1 VLAKEAGFAVVSA
14 LDDVQEHAIKVN
26 TKVAEHKRTL
36 AEISEIFE
44 FGPFNF
50 PFSLLLLSAT
60 IVTQHKQQIWRLAMT
75 AQTLKSEIHQELEQ
89 LPIEQQ
95 RQVLEFARS
104 LKATRLRGISG
115 QSLLRFAGAIES
127 SELAI
132 MKQAIEE
139 GCEQVNSDDW

>member
-1 VLAKEAGFAVVSA
+1 
-14 LDDVQEHAIKVN
+14 
-26 TKVAEHKRTL
+26 
-36 AEISEIFE
+36 
-44 FGPFNF
+44 
-50 PFSLLLLSAT
+50 
-60 IVTQHKQQIWRLAMT
+60 MT
-75 AQTLKSEIHQELEQ
+75 AQTLKSEIHRELEQ

-104 LKATRLRGISG
+104 LKATQIRGVSG

-139 GCEQVNSDDW
+139 SCEQVNSDEW